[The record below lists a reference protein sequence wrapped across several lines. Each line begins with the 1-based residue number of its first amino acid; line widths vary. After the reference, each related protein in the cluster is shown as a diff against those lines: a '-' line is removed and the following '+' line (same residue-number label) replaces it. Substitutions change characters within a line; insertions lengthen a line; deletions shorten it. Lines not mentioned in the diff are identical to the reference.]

1 MLFLAVMATVP
12 KRPSDGGLK
21 LDWIGFLALASSVA
35 ALQIMFDRGE
45 RNSWFE
51 STETIIECGIA
62 ILGFYIFIA
71 HSLTT
76 NKPFINLSIF

>member
-1 MLFLAVMATVP
+1 M
-12 KRPSDGGLK
+12 S

-51 STETIIECGIA
+51 STETIIECGVA
-62 ILGFYIFIA
+62 ILGFYIFIFR
-71 HSLTT
+71 
-76 NKPFINLSIF
+76 PFAQYRGIPNQF